1 MNIVTRG
8 HRPTVDQRLIKLLDV
23 DVRII
28 LTWDADMTDMDL
40 WVTEPSGEQA
50 NYNNNRTQIGG
61 MVSHEF
67 TQGYG
72 PEEYLLK
79 KSMKGNYA
87 IDVDYFTENAS
98 SILGPVTLRVEVF
111 TNYGRADEEKKT
123 LTARLEENKDRLRVG
138 KITF

>member
-1 MNIVTRG
+1 MTRG

-28 LTWDADMTDMDL
+28 LIWDADMTDMDL

-79 KSMKGNYA
+79 KSMKGNYT
-87 IDVDYFTENAS
+87 IDVDYFSENAP
-98 SILGPVTLRVEVF
+98 SILGPVTLQVEVF
-111 TNYGRADEEKKT
+111 TNYGRADEEKNT
-123 LTARLEENKDRLRVG
+123 LTVRLEENKDRLRVG

>member
-8 HRPTVDQRLIKLLDV
+8 HRPTVDQRLIKLLDI

-40 WVTEPSGEQA
+40 WVTEPSGDQA

-79 KSMKGNYA
+79 KSMKGNYT
-87 IDVDYFTENAS
+87 IDVDYFSENAP
-98 SILGPVTLRVEVF
+98 SILGPVTLQVEVF
-111 TNYGRADEEKKT
+111 TNYGRADEEKNT
-123 LTARLEENKDRLRVG
+123 LTVRLEENKDRLRVG

>member
-28 LTWDADMTDMDL
+28 LIWDADMTDMDL
-40 WVTEPSGEQA
+40 WVTEPSGDQA

-79 KSMKGNYA
+79 KSMKGNYT
-87 IDVDYFTENAS
+87 IDVDYFSENAP
-98 SILGPVTLRVEVF
+98 SILGPVTLQVEVF
-111 TNYGRADEEKKT
+111 TNYGRADEEKNT
-123 LTARLEENKDRLRVG
+123 LTVRLEENKDRLRVG